1 VSTQP
6 PFHVFFLIFVCTF
19 FPCVHPFPISHT
31 HTYRSV
37 YHNIVT
43 NSLSVSIYISIYR
56 RGTVE
61 EWWGGV
67 REKVR
72 KGGRA

>member
-1 VSTQP
+1 MCINNRVAN
-6 PFHVFFLIFVCTF
+6 F
-19 FPCVHPFPISHT
+19 
-31 HTYRSV
+31 
-37 YHNIVT
+37 
-43 NSLSVSIYISIYR
+43 LSVSIYISIHI

-61 EWWGGV
+61 EERGGV